1 MDQLVQ
7 VVFPTSWMVAGALAV
22 CVVILLILFILRRQL
37 PQLLGQL
44 FIQNG
49 PGAIFIFNARTKQ
62 FLYANSLAWEML
74 PLVRHGRR
82 WQLLNET
89 LADSLIKQ
97 LGQSLI
103 IKGGIH
109 WQFQLGTHWHTV
121 RLYARRGHYLRQQVW
136 FIHCFE
142 DDDSAAVHSRLKKQ
156 VECLH
161 NAFNSL
167 PNFVYFCDCSDQILG
182 CNQAWANYH
191 GLPAPDMTG
200 KSLHDFFTE
209 SEMQFHQRLVE
220 QVLAGKAEPIRQ
232 WIVRSDGQRNLL
244 ETNGYPLCDSENNTL
259 GMMSISAD
267 VTLWHELNQAL
278 EQENQ
283 HRVATENELHRQNNL
298 IRSVFNASP
307 DPIGFIDA
315 NGVVT
320 AGNIPFARLL
330 GSSQSGLAGVS
341 LGELLGPTRANFHQ
355 EQHREIFATGK
366 GVSYEFR
373 TTQSVHETTEES
385 WYEIRKAPYH
395 DNVTGE
401 QGIVMIGR
409 DISERKRSEYQLAC
423 TVKRLEKLSF
433 LDGLTQVANR
443 RSFDKVLSQQWNMHR
458 RSGEPLA
465 MLMLDIDSFKQY
477 NDNYG
482 HQSGDKVLIK
492 VAKILQSITKRRSD
506 WVARY
511 GGEEFII
518 LMPQTDLSRASLVAQ
533 QVLDKM
539 RECRIE
545 HLYSE
550 VADYL
555 TVSIG
560 VASTRLFEH
569 YPCQE
574 LIRTADRCLYQVKH
588 SGRNNFQ
595 GAFISELANIE
606 SFLPQRQTKHL

>member
-7 VVFPTSWMVAGALAV
+7 VVFPTSWMVAGALAI
-22 CVVILLILFILRRQL
+22 CVVILLILFILRHQL

-49 PGAIFIFNARTKQ
+49 PGAIFIFNAHTKQ
-62 FLYANSLAWEML
+62 FLYANSLACEML
-74 PLVRHGRR
+74 PLVRQKRR

-89 LADSLIKQ
+89 LANSLIKQ
-97 LGQSLI
+97 LGQSLTNNS
-103 IKGGIH
+103 GVH
-109 WQFQLGTHWHTV
+109 WQFQSGSHWRTV
-121 RLYARRGHYLRQQVW
+121 RVYARRGHYLRQQVW
-136 FIHCFE
+136 FIHCF
-142 DDDSAAVHSRLKKQ
+142 DDEESAAVHRCLKKQ

-161 NAFNSL
+161 DAFNSL
-167 PNFVYFCDCSDQILG
+167 PNFVYFCDRNHQLLG

-191 GLPAPDMTG
+191 GLQAQDMTG
-200 KSLHDFFTE
+200 KSLHDFFTD
-209 SEMQFHQRLVE
+209 SEMQFHQQLVE
-220 QVLAGKAEPIRQ
+220 QVIAGKAEPVRQ
-232 WIVRSDGQRNLL
+232 WIVGSDGQRSLL
-244 ETNGYPLCDSENNTL
+244 ETNGYPLCDSEHNTL

-283 HRVATENELHRQNNL
+283 HRIATEKELHRQNNL

-320 AGNIPFARLL
+320 GGNGPFARLL
-330 GSSQSGLAGVS
+330 GSPQSDVAGRN
-341 LGELLGPTRANFHQ
+341 LNELLDPNRVDFHQ

-366 GVSYEFR
+366 GISYEFR
-373 TTQSVHETTEES
+373 TTQLVNDVTEER

-395 DNVTGE
+395 DNVTGA

-409 DISERKRSEYQLAC
+409 DISERKRSEYQLAR

-465 MLMLDIDSFKQY
+465 MLMIDIDCFKQY

-482 HQSGDKVLIK
+482 HQSGDKVLIE
-492 VAKILQSITKRRSD
+492 VAKVLKSVAKRRSD

-518 LMPQTDLSRASLVAQ
+518 LMPHTDLSRALQVAQ
-533 QVLDKM
+533 QVLDKI
-539 RECRIE
+539 RECKIE
-545 HLYSE
+545 HVYSE
-550 VADYL
+550 VEDYL

-560 VASTRLFEH
+560 VSSTRLFEH

-574 LIRTADRCLYQVKH
+574 LIRTADHCLYQVKH
-588 SGRNNFQ
+588 SGRNNCQ
-595 GAFISELANIE
+595 GALISELADIE
-606 SFLPQRQTKHL
+606 SFISKRPKPV